1 MPSVYENEQQFEEV
15 FVELLERVCARGG
28 RDLDDVVKRK
38 TVVRFRVTDPDVE
51 MLVDGRV
58 APLSVSFGPSGT
70 KATLTIDLSADS
82 LHEVLLGTLPLGKA
96 MSSGR
101 LKVKGS
107 MLKAM
112 RLQGLFHAFQAD
124 YPALAAER
132 LGTEPD
138 S

>member
-1 MPSVYENEQQFEEV
+1 MPPVYESDEQLEEV

-38 TVVRFRVTDPDVE
+38 TVVRFRLSEPAVE
-51 MLVDGRV
+51 MLVDGRSAPISV
-58 APLSVSFGPSGT
+58 AFGPSEV
-70 KATLTIDLSADS
+70 KATLTIDLTADS

-96 MSSGR
+96 VSSGR

-132 LGTEPD
+132 LGD
-138 S
+138 GD

>member
-1 MPSVYENEQQFEEV
+1 MTATYGSEQQFEEV
-15 FVELLERVCARGG
+15 FVELLERVQARGG

-38 TVVRFRVTDPDVE
+38 TVVRFRVSDPDVE
-51 MLVDGRV
+51 MLVDGRS
-58 APLSVSFGPSGT
+58 APLSVSFGASDT
-70 KATLTIDLSADS
+70 RATLTVELSADS

-101 LKVKGS
+101 LRVKGS

-132 LGTEPD
+132 LGTDPA
-138 S
+138 